1 MKQAGE
7 AARLL
12 HDLREIVDTVR
23 SDYRLREKRS
33 GAPITVLR
41 ALTAIAANPG
51 STSSALATN
60 LRIERSTASNLLR
73 EIEALG
79 LVSRRRLDSDQRYVL
94 LELTPA
100 GLELARKTRR
110 TGQGLLSRAV
120 EQLAAP
126 ELQRLQRALAPL
138 LAAIRAGGTA
148 RRRRTDA

>member
-7 AARLL
+7 AAQLL

-100 GLELARKTRR
+100 GLELARKSRR

-120 EQLAAP
+120 EQLAAA
-126 ELQRLQRALAPL
+126 ELQRLHRALAPL
-138 LAAIRAGGTA
+138 LAAIRSGAAA
-148 RRRRTDA
+148 RRRRSDV